1 VDKIWDTLNFRRN
14 KRPIGTGEVLSLN
27 LTLQMTTMMW
37 IYFLKRV
44 VSHLSELK
52 RWKREWRNLRN
63 SQKMNYK
70 WKISIK
76 LNKKSKK
83 KRKPEKECSAGEDKF
98 RNLKLLLKNQQKLK
112 KLQKEQL
119 RESKKRF
126 LKNQRIECRSLLKQ
140 KLRLEEMEEQQWKQ
154 DWFKSRKKRKS

>member
-1 VDKIWDTLNFRRN
+1 
-14 KRPIGTGEVLSLN
+14 
-27 LTLQMTTMMW
+27 
-37 IYFLKRV
+37 
-44 VSHLSELK
+44 
-52 RWKREWRNLRN
+52 
-63 SQKMNYK
+63 MNYK

-112 KLQKEQL
+112 KLKKEQL

-126 LKNQRIECRSLLKQ
+126 LKNQRIE
-140 KLRLEEMEEQQWKQ
+140 
-154 DWFKSRKKRKS
+154 